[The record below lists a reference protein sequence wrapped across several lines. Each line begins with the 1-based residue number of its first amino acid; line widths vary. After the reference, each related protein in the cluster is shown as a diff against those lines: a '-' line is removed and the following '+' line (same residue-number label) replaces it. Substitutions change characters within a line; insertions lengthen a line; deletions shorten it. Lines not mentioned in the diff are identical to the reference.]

1 MYGPYENTAYCQLW
15 TIRGHSPDE
24 SARIPDSVRDLKG
37 RCGSVLGPRG
47 VQPHDVQPPDEASDT
62 RSADNHC
69 FEYSAPKK
77 GRGVALLWRC
87 INALTKRSRSKA
99 EAVGVGNVPTQ
110 KRAREAVAVLVA
122 SDGAQSNFGFTAFS
136 EVRQGFIGNSSLP
149 GSLTNLLPANHYGS
163 FIRMV
168 PKAAVMGT
176 PAESEGRSGG
186 GA

>member
-1 MYGPYENTAYCQLW
+1 MG
-15 TIRGHSPDE
+15 SPSPATLTLSDRP
-24 SARIPDSVRDLKG
+24 ARDF
-37 RCGSVLGPRG
+37 LG
-47 VQPHDVQPPDEASDT
+47 
-62 RSADNHC
+62 
-69 FEYSAPKK
+69 
-77 GRGVALLWRC
+77 
-87 INALTKRSRSKA
+87 
-99 EAVGVGNVPTQ
+99 AV
-110 KRAREAVAVLVA
+110 
-122 SDGAQSNFGFTAFS
+122 NFRFTEFS